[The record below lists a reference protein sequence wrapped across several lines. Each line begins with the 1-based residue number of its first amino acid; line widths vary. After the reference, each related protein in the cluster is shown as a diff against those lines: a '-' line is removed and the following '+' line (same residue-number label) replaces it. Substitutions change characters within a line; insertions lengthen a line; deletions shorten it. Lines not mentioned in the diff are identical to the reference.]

1 MRNGT
6 DLSQRP
12 RGRPR
17 SFDADVALKAA
28 SERFRTHGF
37 AGTSLDE
44 LAEATGLARPSL
56 YAAFGD
62 KRTLYIASLT
72 RLIDRVERSFATLNG
87 LGLSLQDMVERM
99 LLGAIRGYLS
109 GEKGPSGC
117 LLIGT
122 ATAESAADPEVRAVL
137 ARFIA
142 MEDRCIEALLA
153 EAGSTRPAASA
164 VLVASVLHS
173 LSVRARAGESREAME
188 RIARDCAAM
197 VV

>member
-62 KRTLYIASLT
+62 KHALYIASLT
-72 RLIDRVERSFATLNG
+72 RLIDRVERSFATLSG
-87 LGLSLQDMVERM
+87 LGLSLQDMVERL

-122 ATAESAADPEVRAVL
+122 ATAESAADPQVRAVL

>member
-62 KRTLYIASLT
+62 KHALYIASLT
-72 RLIDRVERSFATLNG
+72 RLIERVEGSFATLSG
-87 LGLSLQDMVERM
+87 LGLSLQEMVERM
-99 LLGAIRGYLS
+99 LTGAIRGYLS

-122 ATAESAADPEVRAVL
+122 ATAESAADPDVRAVL

-142 MEDRCIEALLA
+142 MEDRCIEALLI

-164 VLVASVLHS
+164 ALVASVLHS
-173 LSVRARAGESREAME
+173 LSVRARAGESRDAME